1 MVAFVPEPVH
11 ASKETERAMRNLG
24 LIVVPSRLPA
34 FTIVDWFIAVFADTQ
49 LFNAGVFSWSAVL
62 ALLANNVTLASVNAL
77 LAIVTDS
84 MSGFVFVY
92 MLGLHGTPWL
102 AELLNT
108 LPRATVG
115 LIPPTLLRSLVEK
128 IIHQLSGR

>member
-1 MVAFVPEPVH
+1 
-11 ASKETERAMRNLG
+11 MRNLG

-77 LAIVTDS
+77 LTIVTDS

-92 MLGLHGTPWL
+92 MLGLHGTPRL